1 VRQHVFNVVVSSASR
16 VLVVRDRL
24 LGRIQRDLRVD
35 ATHVGVSRHA
45 ISSGGNL
52 LDAVMVRPDAEPA
65 QACVLIC
72 HGIGETVQHWLPVQ
86 RLLAASGVAS
96 LVFDYS
102 GYGRSTGRFN
112 AAQAER
118 DAIAAFE
125 FLVPLAEPLPVALLG
140 FSLGSGIAAAIVA
153 KVPAQR
159 LLLCAAFTSIR
170 KAAAS
175 IGLPKVLALQA
186 PALWDAEISLCDCPV
201 PVLVV
206 HGEKDPLFPVK
217 MAEELA
223 GYCGSKAELVIV
235 PKLTHNQPF
244 YRPELAYWGVVIS
257 WLAADSELLPGE
269 AEPEV

>member
-1 VRQHVFNVVVSSASR
+1 VRQHVFNVVISSASR

-24 LGRIQRDLRVD
+24 LGRIERDLSID
-35 ATHVGVSRHA
+35 PAHIGVSRHA

-52 LDAVMVRPDAEPA
+52 LDAVMVKPDPEPA
-65 QACVLIC
+65 QASVLIC
-72 HGIGETVQHWLPVQ
+72 HGIGETVQHWFPVQ

-102 GYGRSTGRFN
+102 GYGRSTGRFS
-112 AAQAER
+112 ARQAER
-118 DAIAAFE
+118 DAIAAFG
-125 FLVPLAEPLPVALLG
+125 FLEQKTAPLPVSMLG
-140 FSLGSGIAAAIVA
+140 FSLGSGIAAAIVG

-206 HGEKDPLFPVK
+206 HGEKDPLFPVR
-217 MAEELA
+217 MARELA
-223 GYCGSKAELVIV
+223 ELCGPGSELVLV
-235 PKLTHNQPF
+235 PKLGHNQPF
-244 YRPELAYWGVVIS
+244 RRPEMGYWGRIVD
-257 WLAADSELLPGE
+257 WLLL
-269 AEPEV
+269 